1 MLRGRARG
9 AGPRRLPT
17 SLTVALA
24 ALECG
29 RCGEELVAAA
39 AARVYLKHKRGE
51 IALLE
56 GLSEEEQ
63 ARRYALVY

>member
-1 MLRGRARG
+1 M
-9 AGPRRLPT
+9 
-17 SLTVALA
+17 ALA
-24 ALECG
+24 ALEDG
-29 RCGEELVAAA
+29 RSGEELVAAPA
-39 AARVYLKHKRGE
+39 LDVYLKHKRGE